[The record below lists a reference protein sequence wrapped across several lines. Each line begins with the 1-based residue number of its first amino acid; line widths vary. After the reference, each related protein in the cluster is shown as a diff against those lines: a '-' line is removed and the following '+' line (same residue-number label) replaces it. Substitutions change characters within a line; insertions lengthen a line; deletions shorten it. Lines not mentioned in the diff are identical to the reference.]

1 MDNVQQILIG
11 LALEVGPRLIWAN
24 AVKAM
29 LEIWFER
36 KQTVFLDKQLGCL
49 DRFVVARWKECLLLV
64 HFIQAL

>member
-36 KQTVFLDKQLGCL
+36 KQTVFLDKQLG
-49 DRFVVARWKECLLLV
+49 
-64 HFIQAL
+64 